1 MRAGFLGS
9 ASLSS
14 VHANTDRRD
23 AGYYGEDVAA
33 VKYTLKRTR
42 DDIKDQRCIKQL
54 AGVQDYSPSEVRH
67 STPLLEMKESQ
78 LEDLLKQLQ

>member
-1 MRAGFLGS
+1 MGS
-9 ASLSS
+9 ASWSS

-54 AGVQDYSPSEVRH
+54 AGVQDYSPCEVRH

-78 LEDLLKQLQ
+78 LDDLLKQLQ